1 MAPNN
6 LLNTELP
13 QSFKLLLKKKG
24 GAISVRCNKVNCSK
38 MRFACIYKR
47 HSTSFLRERQIT
59 TIREYFLPIGLSK
72 YLITHSVGKNVG
84 KQVPSYTVAM
94 SISLCNFCGGAYDWI
109 CQNCKHRDHSIQQFH
124 SRSLFYPNTYICV
137 LIIYIQHCP
146 LKYCYGKML

>member
-1 MAPNN
+1 MAPIN

-47 HSTSFLRERQIT
+47 HSTSFLRERQTT

-124 SRSLFYPNTYICV
+124 SRSLFYHNTYICV